1 MVKKQYVSPII
12 MFLEVVSH
20 VVLAGSSDFSVE
32 VQNEDFDDKMT
43 PLARDNN
50 YSVWDEK
57 WGEGE

>member
-20 VVLAGSSDFSVE
+20 VVLAGSSDVK
-32 VQNEDFDDKMT
+32 VQKEDFNNEEMT

>member
-1 MVKKQYVSPII
+1 

-20 VVLAGSSDFSVE
+20 VVLAGSNLSVE
-32 VQNEDFDDKMT
+32 VQNEDFDEEMT

>member
-12 MFLEVVSH
+12 VFLEVVSH
-20 VVLAGSSDFSVE
+20 VVSAGSNFSVE
-32 VQNEDFDDKMT
+32 VQNEDFNDEEMI

-50 YSVWDEK
+50 NSIWNEK

>member
-32 VQNEDFDDKMT
+32 VQNEDFDDDKMT

-57 WGEGE
+57 

>member
-1 MVKKQYVSPII
+1 

-20 VVLAGSSDFSVE
+20 VVLAGSNLSVE
-32 VQNEDFDDKMT
+32 VQNEDFDDDKMT

>member
-1 MVKKQYVSPII
+1 

-20 VVLAGSSDFSVE
+20 VVLAGSSDVK
-32 VQNEDFDDKMT
+32 VQNEDFNNEEMT

>member
-20 VVLAGSSDFSVE
+20 VVLAGSNLSVE
-32 VQNEDFDDKMT
+32 VQNEDFDDDKMT
-43 PLARDNN
+43 PLASDNN

>member
-20 VVLAGSSDFSVE
+20 VVLAGSNLSVE
-32 VQNEDFDDKMT
+32 VQDKDFDEEEMI

>member
-20 VVLAGSSDFSVE
+20 VVLAGSNLSVE
-32 VQNEDFDDKMT
+32 VQNEDFDEEMT

>member
-1 MVKKQYVSPII
+1 MVKKQYVSPTI

-20 VVLAGSSDFSVE
+20 VVLAGSNFNVE
-32 VQNEDFDDKMT
+32 VQNEVFDPDEMT

>member
-1 MVKKQYVSPII
+1 
-12 MFLEVVSH
+12 MFLEVDSH
-20 VVLAGSSDFSVE
+20 VVLAGSNLSVE
-32 VQNEDFDDKMT
+32 VQNEDFDEEMT